1 MKNILSIALVI
12 VCLIGLSACGNQN
25 DKVNKNMYIEPA
37 QLSQTE
43 EDIGELLGLN
53 ENRMI
58 YDFVLQDGVQT
69 MKKSTYVL
77 ADGKWEV
84 LSSEVGEFKDTKGR
98 IALGF
103 DYIADGVWTAT
114 QSENQKGK
122 TSYKPMEAE
131 DLGNLG
137 VATTKLNDKS
147 EIVYDKEIPVAL
159 QVMTSKNE
167 IYSESVSGFFE
178 PNKLEE
184 KEYEHVYAITLLF
197 SQKSNAELEKQT
209 EGNQ

>member
-12 VCLIGLSACGNQN
+12 VYLIGLSACGNQN

-84 LSSEVGEFKDTKGR
+84 LSSE
-98 IALGF
+98 
-103 DYIADGVWTAT
+103 IADGVWTAT